1 MNLLNAPLGVRWK
14 DHLSS
19 STIFYRGMPDSMLLE
34 RVEAHKLRFIVK
46 RWFDTLQV
54 RTWYLP
60 GPYFAKQTFKKW
72 APKFFQKLKS
82 LLPWE
87 MQKAIVDRKRGVIR
101 QREGRYHGPFPDDAP
116 DPAFTSNQEEMGFGY
131 WKPGTNKRV
140 RFS

>member
-14 DHLSS
+14 DHLYSPS
-19 STIFYRGMPDSMLLE
+19 GLGMPDSILRE
-34 RVEAHKLRFIVK
+34 SVEAHKLRFIVK

-60 GPYFAKQTFKKW
+60 GPYFSFKKW

-87 MQKAIVDRKRGVIR
+87 MQKAIVNRNRKRGVIR
-101 QREGRYHGPFPDDAP
+101 QREGAYHGPFPDDALSQKSRQTKKRWTGVLDP
-116 DPAFTSNQEEMGFGY
+116 DPRTR
-131 WKPGTNKRV
+131 KRV

>member
-14 DHLSS
+14 DHLYSPS
-19 STIFYRGMPDSMLLE
+19 GLGMPDSILRE
-34 RVEAHKLRFIVK
+34 SVEAHKLRLIVK

-60 GPYFAKQTFKKW
+60 GPYFSFKKW
-72 APKFFQKLKS
+72 APKFWMKLKS

-87 MQKAIVDRKRGVIR
+87 MQKVIVNRNRKRGVIR
-101 QREGRYHGPFPDDAP
+101 QREGELHGPFPDDAQVP
-116 DPAFTSNQEEMGFGY
+116 EITSAQPMDWIDPNWTR
-131 WKPGTNKRV
+131 KRV